1 MSGNRPALNPYITVK
16 NTAEAIAFYE
26 RAFAAKE
33 TAGRLTDSTGR
44 VMHAELT
51 IGDSIIMLAD
61 EMPEFGNASPETL
74 GGTPVVLN
82 LNVEDADAVAKAAE
96 GAGAEVLFPVAD
108 QFYGYRS
115 GRLKDP
121 FGHIWVLS
129 QLLEELSDEEMQ
141 RRANELFG
149 GTNK

>member
-1 MSGNRPALNPYITVK
+1 MSRNRPALNPYITVK

-26 RAFAAKE
+26 KAFAAKE
-33 TAGRLTDSTGR
+33 TAGRMTDSAGR

-51 IGDSIIMLAD
+51 IGDSVIMLAD
-61 EMPEFGNASPETL
+61 EMPEFGNTSPETL

-82 LNVEDADAVAKAAE
+82 LNVEDADAVAKTAE
-96 GAGAEVLFPVAD
+96 EAGAEVLFPVAD

-149 GTNK
+149 GTNN